1 MDFVTINTDSIELY
15 VWIVSFNKSKLFSN
29 TNIMSTTRTI
39 ESVNLT
45 EYETVKMNLS
55 DHIYYVMALTT
66 LSMLYYWYLKR

>member
-1 MDFVTINTDSIELY
+1 
-15 VWIVSFNKSKLFSN
+15 
-29 TNIMSTTRTI
+29 MSTTRTI